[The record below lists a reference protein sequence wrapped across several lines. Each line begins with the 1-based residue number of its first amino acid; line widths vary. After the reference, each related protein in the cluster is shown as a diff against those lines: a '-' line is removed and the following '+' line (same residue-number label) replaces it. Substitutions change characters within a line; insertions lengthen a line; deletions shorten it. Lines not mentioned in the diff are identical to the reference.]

1 MRDPYEVLGVKRGAS
16 EEEVKK
22 AYRTLSRKYHPDAN
36 INNPNKDKAEEKF
49 KEVQAAYKSIMDGNT
64 GGSGSGY
71 GSGNGHSGYG
81 GFGGFGGFGAGQ
93 DAWRRARNEGGGTS
107 QDESRLAAAQN
118 FIMNR
123 MFAEALR
130 TLSDIEDRNGRWY
143 YLSAVA
149 NLGAGN
155 QATAMEHIDRAI
167 AMEPGNAEYRQMKE
181 RMQGGNDWYVQ
192 RGTGYGMPSYNS
204 GNFCCDYLLCS
215 MCTPWGGL
223 CC

>member
-1 MRDPYEVLGVKRGAS
+1 MRDPYEVLGLKHGAT

-36 INNPNKDKAEEKF
+36 INNPDKDKALEKF

-64 GGSGSGY
+64 GGSANSY
-71 GSGNGHSGYG
+71 GD
-81 GFGGFGGFGAGQ
+81 FGGFGGFGASAE
-93 DAWRRARNEGGGTS
+93 AWRRARNEGGGTS
-107 QDESRLAAAQN
+107 REESRLAAAQN
-118 FIMNR
+118 FIMNG

-130 TLSDIEDRNGRWY
+130 TLNDIDDRNGRWY

-149 NLGAGN
+149 NMGSGN

-167 AMEPGNAEYRQMKE
+167 AMEPDNYEYKQMKSKL
-181 RMQGGNDWYVQ
+181 QGGSDWYVS
-192 RGTGYGMPSYNS
+192 RGTGYGMPDMNS
-204 GNFCCDYLLCS
+204 GDMCMNTCCNMLLCS
-215 MCTPWGGL
+215 AISP

>member
-1 MRDPYEVLGVKRGAS
+1 MRDPYEVLGLKRGAN

-36 INNPNKDKAEEKF
+36 INNPNKDQAEEKF

-71 GSGNGHSGYG
+71 GGNAGY
-81 GFGGFGGFGAGQ
+81 GGFGGFGAGQ
-93 DAWRRARNEGGGTS
+93 DAWNRARNAGGGTS
-107 QDESRLAAAQN
+107 QEESRLAAAQN

-123 MFAEALR
+123 MYTEALR
-130 TLSDIEDRNGRWY
+130 TLSDIEERNGRWY

-167 AMEPGNAEYRQMKE
+167 AMEPGNMEYKQMKE
-181 RMQGGNDWYVQ
+181 RMRGGNYWYVQ
-192 RGTGYGMPSYNS
+192 RGTSYGMPSYNS
-204 GNFCCDYLLCS
+204 GSFCCDYLLCS
-215 MCTPWGGL
+215 ACTPWGGL